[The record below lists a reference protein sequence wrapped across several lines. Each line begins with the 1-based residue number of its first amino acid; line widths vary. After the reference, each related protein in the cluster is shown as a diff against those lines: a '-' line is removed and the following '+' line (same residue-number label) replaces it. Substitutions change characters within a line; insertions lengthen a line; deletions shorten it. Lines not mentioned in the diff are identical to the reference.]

1 MADVSG
7 ATLMMAVQAVHRQIR
22 YYEGLLESD
31 TLRDPQ
37 EIQSLILSYEAAA
50 RELKIAYRQEC
61 GGGSNLP
68 EYEALMR

>member
-7 ATLMMAVQAVHRQIR
+7 ATLMMAIQAVHRQIR
-22 YYEGLLESD
+22 YYEGLLESE

-37 EIQSLILSYEAAA
+37 EVQSLILSYEAAA
-50 RELKIAYRQEC
+50 RELKVAYQQER

-68 EYEALMR
+68 EHEVLVR

>member
-7 ATLMMAVQAVHRQIR
+7 ATLMMAVQAVYRQIR

-37 EIQSLILSYEAAA
+37 EIQSLILS
-50 RELKIAYRQEC
+50 
-61 GGGSNLP
+61 
-68 EYEALMR
+68 

>member
-7 ATLMMAVQAVHRQIR
+7 STLMMAIQAVHRQIR
-22 YYEGLLESD
+22 HYEGLLESQ

-50 RELKIAYRQEC
+50 RELKAAYRQER
-61 GGGSNLP
+61 GAGSNLP
-68 EYEALMR
+68 EYEVLVQ